1 MSKNSQKQQYTQL
14 MEWLAL
20 RVKSSKKQQKSNNN
34 NNEDRRSGW

>member
-1 MSKNSQKQQYTQL
+1 MSKNSQKQQYTKL

-34 NNEDRRSGW
+34 NNEDRRSR